1 MQRSAD
7 LQAGEPKDFTFLLD
21 RVSGQGE
28 DAASRASSAL
38 EPAGSDEGS
47 ISLMQDSSKDGE
59 DSAEVAAA
67 HPQLAGRPV
76 DFSFLL
82 GRAARPES
90 PFKSSQPHQN
100 ASRIP
105 RLPAGDD
112 SPQTPQKAAPLA
124 GSSRLLAEENG
135 DASQPL
141 TVSMKRRL
149 QRKRSQA
156 LQQHLNAMTSCGTLG
171 KRPRS
176 QAEPSQACR
185 AIPSP
190 ARAPAAVVL
199 SLRDL
204 LELPDSDTE
213 KADARDPLLQLQH
226 AAGGA
231 ARGADTDKSAPDMPE
246 ASEEDWQRRTAKREN
261 AIDSTKSLP
270 EYEVFCRLRGEL
282 VHASSDV
289 PRTPDASDRS
299 ISKRRWEEDVRQWR
313 SAIRKVA
320 DEAALPDFST
330 P

>member
-1 MQRSAD
+1 
-7 LQAGEPKDFTFLLD
+7 
-21 RVSGQGE
+21 
-28 DAASRASSAL
+28 
-38 EPAGSDEGS
+38 
-47 ISLMQDSSKDGE
+47 
-59 DSAEVAAA
+59 
-67 HPQLAGRPV
+67 
-76 DFSFLL
+76 
-82 GRAARPES
+82 
-90 PFKSSQPHQN
+90 
-100 ASRIP
+100 
-105 RLPAGDD
+105 
-112 SPQTPQKAAPLA
+112 
-124 GSSRLLAEENG
+124 
-135 DASQPL
+135 
-141 TVSMKRRL
+141 
-149 QRKRSQA
+149 
-156 LQQHLNAMTSCGTLG
+156 MTSCGTLG

-213 KADARDPLLQLQH
+213 KADARDPLLQLQ
-226 AAGGA
+226 ASMFEW
-231 ARGADTDKSAPDMPE
+231 DT
-246 ASEEDWQRRTAKREN
+246 RT
-261 AIDSTKSLP
+261 
-270 EYEVFCRLRGEL
+270 VFCRLRGEL